1 MGRTGAI
8 IWKEFLH
15 ILRDPKTLAL
25 IVMMPVM
32 QLIIYGYAIDTDV
45 KHMSTIV
52 LNEDQTPLSRRL
64 VDSLVQ
70 SSYYDIDFV
79 ADSIGDIRQSLDLGR
94 AKVGL
99 HIPPHFTRD
108 LLSGKGAQLQ
118 MLIDGTDSN
127 PANTAMNTSQAI
139 INNFLLKENILPVVN
154 VPLQYRP
161 RMWYNPDLK
170 SSYFFI
176 PGVVGLLLQLL
187 IPMITG
193 TAVVREKERG
203 NLEQL
208 LVTPIRPYEL
218 ILGKL
223 IPYLMIGL
231 VIATTVL
238 VAARFL
244 FVLPVRGSPML
255 LFLLTSLY
263 LMVCLGLGL
272 LASTVAENQQQ
283 AAQIIMFFAAPS
295 VLLSGF
301 IFPRENMPY
310 LIHLIGYG
318 IPLTFFVKIIRGI
331 LLKGLHFY
339 QLITE
344 TGALVFMSMLALSFS
359 IFKFRKRLK

>member
-8 IWKEFLH
+8 VWKEFLH
-15 ILRDPKTLAL
+15 IIRDPKTLAL

-45 KHMSTIV
+45 KHMSTIL
-52 LNEDQTPLSRRL
+52 LNEDQSPLSRRL
-64 VDSLVQ
+64 VDSMVQ
-70 SSYYDIDFV
+70 SSYFDINFKT
-79 ADSIGDIRQSLDLGR
+79 QSLQEVRKALDRGM
-94 AKVGL
+94 AKVGI
-99 HIPPHFTRD
+99 HIPPNFARD
-108 LLSGKGAQLQ
+108 LLSGNGAQLQ
-118 MLIDGTDSN
+118 VLIDGTDSN

-139 INNFLLKENILPVVN
+139 MNNFLLKENIIPPQS
-154 VPLQYRP
+154 VPLEYRP

-170 SSYFFI
+170 SAYFFI

-193 TAVVREKERG
+193 SAVVREKERG

-208 LVTPIRPYEL
+208 LVTPIRSYEL

-231 VIATTVL
+231 VIGATIL
-238 VAARFL
+238 IAARFL
-244 FVLPVRGSPML
+244 FDLPVRGSPML

-272 LASTVAENQQQ
+272 FASTVADNQQQ

-301 IFPRENMPY
+301 IFPRENMPF
-310 LIHLIGYG
+310 LIHLIGYA

-339 QLITE
+339 ELMPE
-344 TGALVFMSMLALSFS
+344 TGALLLMAALALTFS
-359 IFKFRKRLK
+359 IVKFRKRVK